1 MEDYQNEIHLLSDCL
16 KNKSIRETANT
27 IINKHQLN
35 NHTYN
40 NEEEVFEIIGELDI
54 INEDIW
60 KDNISKYQKL
70 VLTEE
75 ILFDIYRVLYS
86 SITKNNKTK
95 NY

>member
-1 MEDYQNEIHLLSDCL
+1 MEDFQNEIHLLSDGL
-16 KNKSIRETANT
+16 KKNSIRETTNT
-27 IINKHQLN
+27 IVNKHQLDKII
-35 NHTYN
+35 YN
-40 NEEEVFEIIGELDI
+40 SEEEVFETVGELDI

-60 KDNISKYQKL
+60 EDNISKTLKL

-75 ILFDIYRVLYS
+75 IFFDIYRVLYS